1 MPILKW
7 EKYYI
12 LFLAHMFHLKRVR
25 KSACPKNPQGAPR
38 GGPKYHPDQLLCENR
53 ICRGFRL
60 FCQCQ
65 FWNETSIIYFSWL
78 TCSIWRE
85 SELVLVEK
93 IPRGPP
99 GGAKVPP
106 GPYAEKNFVS
116 KNGVQTTQNA
126 LIYLNPLSWKTL
138 LWKKTQIFHPDQ
150 FLCKN
155 RICRRFRLFCQCQFW
170 NETSII
176 SFS

>member
-7 EKYYI
+7 DKYYI

-25 KSACPKNPQGAPR
+25 RGACQKNPQGAPR
-38 GGPKYHPDQLLCENR
+38 GGPKYHPDQFLCKNR

-85 SELVLVEK
+85 SEGVLVKK

-99 GGAKVPP
+99 GGAQSSLGALRGKKFCLQKW
-106 GPYAEKNFVS
+106 GPNNSECFDLPRSTIIKITFLKKWNFS
-116 KNGVQTTQNA
+116 
-126 LIYLNPLSWKTL
+126 SRS
-138 LWKKTQIFHPDQ
+138 IFMQ
-150 FLCKN
+150 K
-155 RICRRFRLFCQCQFW
+155 
-170 NETSII
+170 
-176 SFS
+176 